1 MEQSLSTIADSLRRV
16 QEEGGHG
23 NFVIFTSDEQK
34 GYYIQFAVGRGQ
46 KSFWAEA
53 VSNDVLKPDF
63 ALGAERIE
71 RLKSLG
77 WQSESGRN
85 FFRNDWQASNDEE
98 RTQVAEEVVRTLV
111 EVYGY
116 EADQPLDVN
125 LVLE

>member
-1 MEQSLSTIADSLRRV
+1 
-16 QEEGGHG
+16 
-23 NFVIFTSDEQK
+23 
-34 GYYIQFAVGRGQ
+34 VGRGQ

-53 VSNDVLKPDF
+53 VSNDVLKPEF